1 MSPSTCDARK
11 PALQCDHAGSVLDA
25 IEANWNERNAQS
37 SGFVL
42 GLYVTLAQL
51 LDEEGA
57 VVDTLDG
64 LEVLEHCRRRNLP
77 IVDILYAIEER
88 VRARSYRGDRLG
100 LADFRTNGQPVY
112 VFYDVAR
119 FKNFVELKEKVALRI
134 TLEETQD
141 LRPGA

>member
-1 MSPSTCDARK
+1 MSPSACDARK
-11 PALQCDHAGSVLDA
+11 PALQCDHVGSVLDA
-25 IEANWNERNAQS
+25 IEANWNERNAQAP
-37 SGFVL
+37 GFVL

-51 LDEEGA
+51 VNEEGV

-77 IVDILYAIEER
+77 IVDILYTLEER
-88 VRARSYRGDRLG
+88 LRAAGYRGERLG
-100 LADFRTNGQPVY
+100 LADFRANGQPVY

-134 TLEETQD
+134 TLEDTRG
-141 LRPGA
+141 LRPGV